1 MDINYEK
8 VLKYAK
14 QLAMRFFSDP
24 DTVQEIAQLTAI
36 QFFLNSNRIDP
47 EKADNWIFTV
57 TKNFCIKRIK
67 TQQNSKEMNLDSM
80 LLESYPDTSPEY
92 LEQEIDITGYDFIL
106 DKDKLILQSYYLEH
120 LSLSVIARNHKI
132 ELKKLK
138 DKIYRLTQEI
148 ILFHRMKEN
157 FFAPSIPGTKIH
169 NTIYY
174 TVKKLKK
181 AIEENQVEEFIN
193 SLHNCKIND
202 CFDCIQIKSIFKI
215 SIYFGK
221 RGYYQAL
228 IVYKDFADE
237 FKAFLFKFVLT
248 KNNKMK
254 IIEIPIMPI
263 LVASCKKNKLPPE
276 LAHESKIPLKNGR
289 SRITPALVEQLIENK
304 SLKVTQHKES

>member
-14 QLAMRFFSDP
+14 QLAMRYFTDP

-36 QFFLNSNRIDP
+36 QFFLNAKRIDP
-47 EKADNWIFTV
+47 EKTDNWIFTV

-67 TQQNSKEMNLDSM
+67 SQQASKEMNLDP
-80 LLESYPDTSPEY
+80 LVLESYPDTSPEY
-92 LEQEIDITGYDFIL
+92 IEQEIDITAYDFIL
-106 DKDKLILQSYYLEH
+106 DKDKHILQSYYLEH

-148 ILFHRMKEN
+148 ILFHKMKEN
-157 FFAPSIPGTKIH
+157 FLAPSISGTKIH
-169 NTIYY
+169 NSIYY
-174 TVKKLKK
+174 TVNKLKK

-193 SLHNCKIND
+193 SLHDCKIND
-202 CFDCIQIKSIFKI
+202 CFDCIQIKRLFKI
-215 SIYFGK
+215 SVDFGAK
-221 RGYYQAL
+221 DYYQAL
-228 IVYKDFADE
+228 IIYKDFADV

-248 KNNKMK
+248 NNNKMK
-254 IIEIPIMPI
+254 IIEIPIMPL
-263 LVASCKKNKLPPE
+263 LVASCKKDKLPPE
-276 LAHESKIPLKNGR
+276 LAHENKFPLKNGR

-304 SLKVTQHKES
+304 SLKVTQHKDS